1 MSNNQSNSLK
11 SYQTVDE
18 INGEVLSIYRY
29 LTGNPREYR
38 FNGQVGKFYLDG
50 TDIGAKLKM
59 QPIAWRFFEEN
70 LFARDR
76 KRRMGRSIL
85 YRQR

>member
-1 MSNNQSNSLK
+1 MRKFNERQIFFKTLQFFTIMSNKSLSIK

-18 INGEVLSIYRY
+18 TSGEVLSIYRY

-50 TDIGAKLKM
+50 NEIGAKLKM
-59 QPIAWRFFEEN
+59 QPIAWRFFE
-70 LFARDR
+70 
-76 KRRMGRSIL
+76 
-85 YRQR
+85 